1 MNRTVPHGTLQG
13 ERPAGVSFRMRH
25 ALAFLLVVL
34 ATAAPLSA
42 QLPPVTPWRPML
54 AVDTAHPPLASRRIP
69 VRADALLPT
78 HRIVAYYGNTRST
91 RMGIL
96 GQIPPAQ
103 MMAKLEETAK
113 SWEAA
118 DSTRPVLRGLHLIVT
133 VAQASPGQ
141 GGLYRLRH
149 GDAIIEPVAK
159 WAEERGWLLFLDV
172 QIGQSTVAEEL
183 KWLVPWL
190 RKPNVHL
197 GLDPEFAMPPG
208 GVPGKRIGSMDAAAV
223 NHAIDLLAKLVDE
236 EGIPPKIL
244 VVHRF
249 TIRMLTNEEKITLD
263 PRVQVVIDADG
274 FGAPALKQ
282 NIYDLVVTRRPV
294 QFAGLKLFYKND
306 KPMMTLAQV
315 LALRPVPLYIQYQ

>member
-1 MNRTVPHGTLQG
+1 ML
-13 ERPAGVSFRMRH
+13 PA
-25 ALAFLLVVL
+25 ALLFL
-34 ATAAPLSA
+34 AMASPLSA
-42 QLPPVTPWRPML
+42 QLPPITPWRAL
-54 AVDTAHPPLASRRIP
+54 VAIDTVHPPLASRTVP
-69 VRADALLPT
+69 ARADALLPR

-96 GQIPPAQ
+96 GQIPPDQ
-103 MMAKLEETAK
+103 MMAKLEATAK
-113 SWEAA
+113 TWEAA
-118 DSTRPVLRGLHLIVT
+118 DSTRPVLRALHLIVT
-133 VAQASPGQ
+133 VAQASPSV

-149 GDAIIEPVAK
+149 GDALIAPVAQ
-159 WAEERGWLLFLDV
+159 WADEKGWLLFLDV
-172 QIGQSTVAEEL
+172 QVGQSTVAEEL

-190 RKPNVHL
+190 RRPNVHL

-208 GVPGKRIGSMDAAAV
+208 GVPGKRIGSMDAASI
-223 NHAIDLLAKLVDE
+223 NHAIDLLARLVDE
-236 EGIPPKIL
+236 EGIPPKVL

-249 TIRMLTNEEKITLD
+249 TERMLTNEKAITLD

-274 FGAPALKQ
+274 FGPPGLKQ